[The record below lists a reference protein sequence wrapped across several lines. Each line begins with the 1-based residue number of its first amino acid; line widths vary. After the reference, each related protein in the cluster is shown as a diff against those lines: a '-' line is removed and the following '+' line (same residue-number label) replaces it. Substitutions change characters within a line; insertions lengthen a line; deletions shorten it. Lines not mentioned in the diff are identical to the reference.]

1 MAASILL
8 DMVKA
13 RLNRT
18 DSALDD
24 YLTER
29 IHAAIDELTGAG
41 IHLEATAGDNML
53 VVDLTVWR
61 YQNRDKGD
69 EQPKWLRQT
78 IRDRWIQDKGGLYCD
93 S

>member
-1 MAASILL
+1 MATSIIL
-8 DMVKA
+8 DLVKA

-18 DSALDD
+18 DSALDE

-41 IHLEATAGDNML
+41 IHLEETAGDNML
-53 VVDLTVWR
+53 VVDLAVWR
-61 YQNRDKGD
+61 YQNRDKGE

-78 IRDRWIQDKGGLYCD
+78 IKERWLQDWGGVCCD